1 MFSLKQVRIELMP
14 HLILEYTKN
23 LDAEIKSKQLLEK
36 THWVMLD
43 SGLFNPEAVKSRTR
57 CLEEHLLGTK
67 KEGTSFIHIAVAL
80 LEGRTLEQK
89 KELSKAISACIK
101 SEFANLGSVSVEIRD
116 MDKASYS
123 K

>member
-1 MFSLKQVRIELMP
+1 MDSMP

-36 THWVMLD
+36 AHAVMLN

-57 CLEEHLLGTK
+57 CLEEHLLGTQG
-67 KEGTSFIHIAVAL
+67 EDTSFIHISVAL
-80 LEGRTLEQK
+80 LEGRTVEQK
-89 KELSKAISACIK
+89 KELSKAITTCIK
-101 SEFANLGSVSVEIRD
+101 NEFAELGSVSVEIRD
-116 MDKASYS
+116 MEKASYS